1 MNSVIYNPLEEYEK
15 SLKALHLDN
24 TNSFFDNLVKQ
35 SGINIDQN
43 HETVKNY
50 INCNDNL
57 RKIRKKLTFFKI
69 IRVLMIITILLIP
82 AVILKITPK
91 IRDLKNQIEKN
102 EQESEIFLKE
112 AEAQMLPLNRLFTC
126 RDALKIIETTIPQ
139 LSFEPCFSAKQETD
153 MITNFD
159 FCEPDKDQ
167 QTTQEV
173 LAGKY
178 NENPFVF
185 ENKLIHTM
193 GTETY
198 HGYKTIHWSETYI
211 DADGK
216 RRRRTRTQTLHASV
230 IKPKPFYTNQ
240 VVLNYGSQGGPDLS
254 FSRDASL
261 LHLKNDKQIE
271 KYVKKGEKK
280 LKKMTD
286 EAISQN
292 DDFMSMSNSDFEV
305 LFDALDRTD
314 EVQYRTLFTP
324 LAQTNM
330 VDLILSDTGYG
341 DDFSFIKT
349 KRMNKIVSNHSQ
361 GRKINLEPDDYISY
375 SFDII
380 KENFINKNT
389 EFFKAVYFDFAPILA
404 IPIYQERPV
413 NSLNP
418 IPAMTQKY
426 SQKECE
432 ALANA
437 ADSEYMVHS
446 GTKTKAILKSRFV
459 KSKDNAEEICVTAYT
474 YDIVPQ
480 IDIVSVLGGDGRY
493 HNVSVSWDEY
503 VPLESSS
510 NFFVADS
517 GSAKDKDII
526 ATRNGLCLFK

>member
-82 AVILKITPK
+82 VVILKITPK

-112 AEAQMLPLNRLFTC
+112 AEAQMLPLNKLFTC

-159 FCEPDKDQ
+159 FCESDKDQ
-167 QTTQEV
+167 LTTQEV

-211 DADGK
+211 DANGK

-271 KYVKKGEKK
+271 KYVPLIYRYLDRLQDYMLLLSHFLHDHCKK
-280 LKKMTD
+280 L
-286 EAISQN
+286 
-292 DDFMSMSNSDFEV
+292 
-305 LFDALDRTD
+305 
-314 EVQYRTLFTP
+314 
-324 LAQTNM
+324 
-330 VDLILSDTGYG
+330 
-341 DDFSFIKT
+341 
-349 KRMNKIVSNHSQ
+349 
-361 GRKINLEPDDYISY
+361 
-375 SFDII
+375 
-380 KENFINKNT
+380 
-389 EFFKAVYFDFAPILA
+389 
-404 IPIYQERPV
+404 
-413 NSLNP
+413 
-418 IPAMTQKY
+418 
-426 SQKECE
+426 
-432 ALANA
+432 
-437 ADSEYMVHS
+437 
-446 GTKTKAILKSRFV
+446 
-459 KSKDNAEEICVTAYT
+459 
-474 YDIVPQ
+474 
-480 IDIVSVLGGDGRY
+480 
-493 HNVSVSWDEY
+493 
-503 VPLESSS
+503 
-510 NFFVADS
+510 
-517 GSAKDKDII
+517 
-526 ATRNGLCLFK
+526 